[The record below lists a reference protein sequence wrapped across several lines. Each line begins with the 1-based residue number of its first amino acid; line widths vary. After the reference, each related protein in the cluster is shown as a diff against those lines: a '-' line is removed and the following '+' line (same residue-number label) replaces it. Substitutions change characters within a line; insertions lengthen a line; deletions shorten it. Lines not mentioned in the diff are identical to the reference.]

1 MKEHFKMSDEY
12 SQLLDEQIANL
23 QAEMGLDSDDVSE
36 KIVEEHTTN
45 SNLQDSINR
54 VETRK
59 KDYSYI
65 DSIAEDISNL
75 DNSGFNNFNNN
86 NNVVVDPTVDL
97 TDRYISAIKRDENV
111 EYVEVD
117 TYNEARFAALT
128 RQIMAVSNTVNTI
141 SENTIVGGIGH
152 GPFGQAPGGG
162 AATIRDQDD
171 VNLDGLVNGDT
182 LVWDSADNQF
192 KPGEAGSR
200 PPIYDGTDNEP
211 IVHPGYDVDT
221 DESILRDFD
230 VWLDSEGVI
239 HYYYND
245 KWNSA
250 SVYTENVI
258 PDESVNGIRKF
269 ITAPNGETFDN
280 QKDYNEW
287 LYTRTDRRPIIDDTP
302 PTIHPDFPNY
312 PLRKGDLWIDSTNS
326 KLYYYTG
333 DVWEPIAGS
342 NGRNPIFANVEPLLH
357 PEYDPDTEDAE
368 LVVGDIWYDSD
379 DNFKQYIFD
388 GTEWIH
394 PRDNHRE
401 AFTRFYEVVDEALYN
416 SGNNATMSLG
426 VADKASLSTVT
437 NIKLSGTDGTDKVRY
452 DFKQHDKLIIEDSR
466 NGAYASY
473 SVTSVVS
480 NGEYTVAYEN
490 GNGITSA
497 EFGVAFSVGNVS
509 SDNIVVSDTAPAQAM
524 NGTLWFD
531 SSEDSLTL
539 FMYYDPNEDPT
550 EAAWIPA
557 APPVSLDGINATIK
571 SALAIQESILSRL
584 EAGET
589 SQVSISERLDNGEA
603 LQNSIQ
609 DQVDLLLPIS
619 GGTLTGTLTFNRGDK
634 DNVQFKIS
642 PNSGTDYNTNIY
654 SLGNGQ
660 MRLRTSHTEDEGDY
674 NTHIILTPDENN
686 PETKIYNVVTPT
698 QDHMAANKEYVD
710 EAVATVGGGSS
721 VPVGTVVMWFGSNA
735 PSGWLKC
742 DGSSFNTTTYS
753 ALHTHL
759 GSVPNY
765 TSGTLPNFQGL
776 YPGGAGFGHDNA
788 LTSGGE
794 AKTNTYHVPNTGKPA
809 SGSPYENKN
818 RPNSTKDGFNGDGE
832 TMALIEAG
840 MNKVTI
846 DSGWDTVTRPPT
858 LSIHFIIKAN

>member
-1 MKEHFKMSDEY
+1 MADFSDISAEI
-12 SQLLDEQIANL
+12 SSLMEEIDGIVPAPKPRVVEKAVPETSL
-23 QAEMGLDSDDVSE
+23 QEAM
-36 KIVEEHTTN
+36 
-45 SNLQDSINR
+45 NR
-54 VETRK
+54 VQSRK
-59 KDYSYI
+59 DAIKDYSYI
-65 DSIAEDISNL
+65 NSIAEDISNL
-75 DNSGFNNFNNN
+75 DSSGFHNNN
-86 NNVVVDPTVDL
+86 DITLDPTVDL

-111 EYVEVD
+111 EHVEID
-117 TYNEARFAALT
+117 THTEARFAALT
-128 RQIMAVSNTVNTI
+128 RQIMSVSNTVNTI
-141 SENTIVGGIGH
+141 SENTIVSGIGH
-152 GPFGQAPGGG
+152 GAFGQAPGGG
-162 AATIRDQDD
+162 AARIRDQDD

-182 LVWDSADNQF
+182 LVWDSTDNQF

-211 IVHPGYDVDT
+211 IVHPGYDIDS
-221 DESILRDFD
+221 DESVLREFD

-250 SVYTENVI
+250 SVYTENVL
-258 PDESVNGIRKF
+258 PASGDGTRKF
-269 ITAPNGETFDN
+269 ITTPNGETFDN
-280 QKDYNEW
+280 QKEYNEW

-302 PTIHPDFPNY
+302 PTIHPDFPND
-312 PLRKGDLWIDSTNS
+312 PLRKGDFWIDSTNS
-326 KLYYYTG
+326 KLYYYEG
-333 DVWEPIAGS
+333 NVWEPIAGS
-342 NGRNPIFANVEPLLH
+342 DGRNPIFANSEPVLH
-357 PEYDPDTEDAE
+357 PDYDPDTEDAE

-379 DNFKQYIFD
+379 DNFKQYIYD
-388 GTEWIH
+388 GTDWIH
-394 PRDNHRE
+394 PQDDHRE
-401 AFTRFYEVVDEALYN
+401 AFTRFYEVVDDALYN

-426 VADKASLSTVT
+426 VADKASLDTVT
-437 NIKLSGTDGTDKVRY
+437 SIKLSGTDGTDKVRY
-452 DFKQHDKLIIEDSR
+452 LFKQHDKLVIEDIR
-466 NGAYASY
+466 NGAYATY

-480 NGEYTVAYEN
+480 SGEYTVVYEN

-497 EFGVAFSVGNVS
+497 EFGVTFSVGNVP
-509 SDNIVVSDTAPAQAM
+509 SDNIVVSDTAPAQAV

-571 SALAIQESILSRL
+571 SALVVQSSILDRL
-584 EAGET
+584 NSGET
-589 SQVSISERLDNGEA
+589 TQS
-603 LQNSIQ
+603 SIQ
-609 DQVDLLLPIS
+609 DQVDLRLPLS
-619 GGTLTGTLTFNRGDK
+619 GGVLTGGLSFERGDK
-634 DNVQFKIS
+634 DYNQFKIS
-642 PNSGTDYNTNIY
+642 PNGGIDYNTNIY
-654 SLGNGQ
+654 SLYGGQ
-660 MRLRTSHTEDEGDY
+660 MRLRTSHTENEADY
-674 NTHIILTPDENN
+674 NTHIILNPDENY

-721 VPVGTVVMWFGSNA
+721 VPVGTVVMWFGTNA

-794 AKTNTYHVPNTGKPA
+794 AKTNTYHVPKTGKPA

-818 RPNSTKDGFNGDGE
+818 RPNSNKDGFNGAGG
-832 TMALIEAG
+832 TKALIDAG
-840 MNKVTI
+840 ITKVTI